1 MTSIVVLNL
10 ATVDVHGCD
19 YITTLIVHCL
29 HILRF
34 DKCKYCSVQDGVYFH
49 IGVGS
54 NVVCSTTIGN
64 ARASIRGTD
73 DGSSHAF
80 LCDIENSNITK
91 KYIHG

>member
-1 MTSIVVLNL
+1 MTSIVVSNL

-19 YITTLIVHCL
+19 YITAWDVRCQHLLCLDKSKFVH
-29 HILRF
+29 H
-34 DKCKYCSVQDGVYFH
+34 GVYFH

-73 DGSSHAF
+73 DRSSHAF
-80 LCDIENSNITK
+80 LCDIGNCNIT
-91 KYIHG
+91 